1 MKQGRNLDPSGHS
14 KNLKHIKGG
23 PLPSDIESLTEQAK
37 EASYGTNS
45 YAVTDSTS
53 QKSNEFPY
61 VPFARDDYDDV
72 ANVKRQFQVGG
83 AQAVVTLDKNDAEY
97 ALRQRA
103 QVENADFDKWVM
115 SKYDLTDPAQNF
127 LMQQIAPTQF
137 KRRSDLIEAQ
147 QTLVTKYALL
157 RLLGPKNLNDLKF
170 QWMIETGRV
179 ELPKGPIWDPVAWMN
194 GQLGFSNNTDE
205 NRYHR
210 MVMNNRRFT
219 KGLFNPLNY
228 LNEEQTGS
236 SGGSNKSDIGSKGST
251 LEYQLFA
258 GSKSR
263 NPYANYGVNPI
274 YTGYPMNYSA
284 NIPGVAPG
292 ENDAIGGDAAVK
304 AASRATIRAL
314 GAADYTATY
323 GIPMAAAP

>member
-1 MKQGRNLDPSGHS
+1 MKQGRNLDPSGYS
-14 KNLKHIKGG
+14 KNLKPIRGG
-23 PLPSDIESLTEQAK
+23 PLPSDIASLTDQAK

-45 YAVTDSTS
+45 YAVTDSLH
-53 QKSNEFPY
+53 QRSNDFPY

-72 ANVKRQFQVGG
+72 ANVKRQFQAGG
-83 AQAVVTLDKNDAEY
+83 AQAVVTLDKSDAEH

-194 GQLGFSNNTDE
+194 AQLGHDNSTDANKYE
-205 NRYHR
+205 RL
-210 MVMNNRRFT
+210 VANNRRFM

-228 LNEEQTGS
+228 LSEGNTGHKA
-236 SGGSNKSDIGSKGST
+236 GANKSDIGSQGG
-251 LEYQLFA
+251 LLDNQYFA
-258 GSKSR
+258 GSKAR
-263 NPYANYGVNPI
+263 NPYADYGTNPI
-274 YTGYPMNYSA
+274 YTGFPVNYA
-284 NIPGVAPG
+284 PDIIGVAPG
-292 ENDAIGGDAAVK
+292 EQNMVGGEEGAR
-304 AASRATIRAL
+304 AASRAQIRA
-314 GAADYTATY
+314 AAEAEYN
-323 GIPMAAAP
+323 AARP